1 MSSLRL
7 LLGLI
12 PSTLKIEQ
20 ASKALNDE
28 FEKLK
33 SFAVSELL
41 DKYTRLHELVNSTA
55 FIQKKKEI
63 DSLRYKNSEEYSRE
77 KEFLSMQKAKDIVMY
92 FKTVSGNV
100 LKRFRE
106 LDGSEKIRN
115 YEELESF
122 IKSNAFR
129 QKQKMKPITFKDTDE
144 YRKYLEFKSLKSDP
158 EIKAYLKAVAKG
170 NASEVK
176 SKVVEKYQELS
187 AFLKSQEFLAKK
199 NMKPIT
205 FKDMEEYKK
214 LLEYKR
220 LKESPDISEYYKFKA
235 SKEYA
240 NFLNVDGS
248 ARLARYNELK
258 DYLATP
264 EFRERKEYLL
274 DKKRFEKTQGFKD
287 LQEYQKLQKNED
299 IIWYF
304 KVKDSKKFDELR
316 KFDLTFAD
324 DFNGDSLDTG
334 KWITNFY
341 WGDKLLNDN
350 YSVENDLHAYS
361 PKNVEV
367 RNSLL
372 KIHTKPERTTGKVWS
387 VTTGFRMKEF
397 AYTSG
402 IVTTGKSFRQK
413 YGIFSAKIKLG
424 NPAARNNFWMLSE
437 KITPHIDICRTSNNK
452 VWTDFVADP
461 GRFSKSSIGP
471 KYANDFFIYT
481 LEWTRDSLVWKIN
494 GQEIARQTSNV
505 PQEPMYVLLA
515 GGVETPVSGM
525 TTMEVDWVKVY
536 QFK

>member
-12 PSTLKIEQ
+12 PSTSKIEQ
-20 ASKALNDE
+20 AEKALTDE
-28 FEKLK
+28 YEKLK
-33 SFAVSELL
+33 AFAKSELL
-41 DKYTRLHELVNSTA
+41 DKYTNLHELVNSSA

-63 DSLRYKNSEEYSRE
+63 ESLNYKNSEEYAKE

-92 FKTVSGNV
+92 FKTVSGSM
-100 LKRFRE
+100 LKRFKE
-106 LDGSEKIRN
+106 LDGSQKIRDF
-115 YEELESF
+115 EELENF

-129 QKQKMKPITFKDTDE
+129 QRQKMKPITFKDTDE
-144 YRKYLEFKSLKSDP
+144 YRKFIEYKSLKKDP
-158 EIKAYLKAVAKG
+158 EIKAFRKAKQEMPRSKAV
-170 NASEVK
+170 ERFEEL
-176 SKVVEKYQELS
+176 EKFIS
-187 AFLKSQEFLAKK
+187 SSEFLAKK

-205 FKDMEEYKK
+205 FKDSEEYKK
-214 LLEYKR
+214 LMEYKR
-220 LKESPDISEYYKFKA
+220 LKESPDIKDYYKFKA

-240 NFLNVDGS
+240 NFLNIDGS

-258 DYLATP
+258 DYLATT
-264 EFRERKEYLL
+264 EFRDRKDYLL
-274 DKKRFEKTQGFKD
+274 DKKRFEKTQEFND

-299 IIWYF
+299 IVWYF
-304 KVKDSKKFDELR
+304 KVKDSNKFDEL
-316 KFDLTFAD
+316 KKYELTFID

-334 KWITNFY
+334 KWLTNFY

-350 YSVENDLHAYS
+350 YSVESDLHAYTG
-361 PKNVEV
+361 KNVEV

-372 KIHTKPERTTGKVWS
+372 KIHTKPERTNGKAWS
-387 VTTGFRMKEF
+387 ATAGFRTKEF

-402 IVTTGKSFRQK
+402 IVNSGKSFRQK

-424 NPAARNNFWMLSE
+424 NPAARNNFWMLSD

-461 GRFSKSSIGP
+461 GRFSKTSIGP
-471 KYANDFFIYT
+471 RYSNDFFIYT
-481 LEWTRDSLVWKIN
+481 LEWTRDMLVWKIN

-515 GGVETPVSGM
+515 GGVETPISGM
-525 TTMEVDWVKVY
+525 TSMEVDWVKVFQY
-536 QFK
+536 RQ